1 VGPLTLAAFSPSLVP
16 LLVVGVAVLVAATGL
31 VILMA
36 KPSDPGP
43 ADVAVAYEQAW
54 DRLDFAT
61 LWALSSP
68 RLRDGRSK
76 TRFVRDKE
84 EAYRAEG
91 RGLRNLISAIR
102 PERVEINGSNA
113 RVDLRLEL
121 RDGQEL
127 VDEMLLE
134 RDGTDWRVVAYH
146 VAGRRPPSPS

>member
-1 VGPLTLAAFSPSLVP
+1 VGPWTLAASSPSLVP
-16 LLVVGVAVLVAATGL
+16 LLVVSVAVLLVAAGL
-31 VILMA
+31 VILLA
-36 KPSDPGP
+36 RPSDPGP

-84 EAYRAEG
+84 EAYRIEG
-91 RGLRNLISAIR
+91 GGLRHLVNTIR
-102 PERVEINGSNA
+102 PLRVEVNGSNA

-121 RDGQEL
+121 HDGQEL

-134 RDGTDWRVVAYH
+134 REGTDWRVIAYH
-146 VAGRRPPSPS
+146 VAGRRPPA